1 MALVKLK
8 THRCPTSSHLTE
20 ALEKSCQAGVC
31 GVHCVYALCVY
42 VSTVDVPPQ
51 INVNG
56 MHALLIRSVVRGRV
70 EGFEN
75 LQLMMLQLLLLM
87 SCKTLNEWA
96 PLHSMAHESVFFG
109 GAGAQGIPGIPGPS
123 VQQSK

>member
-8 THRCPTSSHLTE
+8 THRCPTLSHLTE
-20 ALEKSCQAGVC
+20 ALEESFQAAWGGGEMNLHIYPVL
-31 GVHCVYALCVY
+31 YI
-42 VSTVDVPPQ
+42 STVDVPPQ

-56 MHALLIRSVVRGRV
+56 MHTLLIRSVGCD

-87 SCKTLNEWA
+87 SCKTLNE
-96 PLHSMAHESVFFG
+96 
-109 GAGAQGIPGIPGPS
+109 
-123 VQQSK
+123 